1 MKNQTEQELAYILS
15 PRHLR
20 LLDNIFRK
28 HNLPEFQIQ
37 ILDWV
42 QTVLADEREEW
53 NKLRVNSVDIL
64 CCLERE
70 EKARKRAAAKN
81 KRYEPFKKIFKQLQE
96 EQFRKYQRAERYYPR
111 MLSSNGFNTIKL
123 HL

>member
-1 MKNQTEQELAYILS
+1 MKNQTEQELTYILS

>member
-53 NKLRVNSVDIL
+53 NKLLIFYAVWK
-64 CCLERE
+64 
-70 EKARKRAAAKN
+70 EKKRPESEL
-81 KRYEPFKKIFKQLQE
+81 RQKIKDMSLL
-96 EQFRKYQRAERYYPR
+96 RKYLSNSKKNNSENIKEPERYYPR